1 MEVKRVAQ
9 YRSAAYPDKEAV
21 LQDGSLLEAVPLRW
35 KGNAIA
41 CAALVFSVSLLS
53 SCSIKS
59 STPANASSALGLPSA
74 TPSSKPV
81 APESQS
87 GVPLF
92 QHGGGRGS
100 IACIVVNPPVFLSES
115 EALDVI
121 REVAE
126 QNGIT
131 FGAGVT
137 VKGIVIPVIT
147 YKKDSM
153 DYVVT
158 YRDSS
163 LQTDGFD
170 SNTGVAFEFV
180 STEDV
185 DAWKTNQ
192 PYMPT
197 SDYPII
203 TLAGSLVD
211 SINKPEAGPVVA
223 VFYDPV
229 THPKEPGDSLSD
241 MMTEEEREALLEQ
254 SREDLRQQVLD
265 FIAWLKAEGI
275 I

>member
-1 MEVKRVAQ
+1 MEVRRVAQ
-9 YRSAAYPDKEAV
+9 HRSAAYPDK
-21 LQDGSLLEAVPLRW
+21 EAVPLRW

-53 SCSIKS
+53 SCSIQD

-74 TPSSKPV
+74 PPSSKPIS
-81 APESQS
+81 PQEPQS

-92 QHGGGRGS
+92 QHGSGRGS

-131 FGAGVT
+131 FGAGET
-137 VKGIVIPVIT
+137 VKGVDIPVIT

-163 LQTDGFD
+163 LQTDGID
-170 SNTGVAFEFV
+170 SNAGVAFEFV

-241 MMTEEEREALLEQ
+241 RMTEQERETLLEQ